1 MINNSLFAH
10 QLNYGLHEFFFLFS
24 YYNLNI
30 FLIQKKIIM
39 QEINEIL
46 SLLLERFKTSKL
58 LPFKRHIFNRKIF
71 LSYLSLISSK

>member
-1 MINNSLFAH
+1 MDYM
-10 QLNYGLHEFFFLFS
+10 NYFFLFC
-24 YYNLNI
+24 YYNFEYI
-30 FLIQKKIIM
+30 FDTKKIIM

-46 SLLLERFKTSKL
+46 SLLLERFKTSRL

>member
-1 MINNSLFAH
+1 MDYM
-10 QLNYGLHEFFFLFS
+10 NYFFLFC
-24 YYNLNI
+24 YYNFEYI
-30 FLIQKKIIM
+30 FDTKKKIIM

-58 LPFKRHIFNRKIF
+58 LPFKRHIFNRKLF